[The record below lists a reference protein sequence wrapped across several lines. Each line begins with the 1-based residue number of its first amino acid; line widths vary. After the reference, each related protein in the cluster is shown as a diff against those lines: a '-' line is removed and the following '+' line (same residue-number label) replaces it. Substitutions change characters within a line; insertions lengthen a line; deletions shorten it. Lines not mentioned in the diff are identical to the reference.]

1 MDVLAAHAARHPEK
15 PALLEGERAWS
26 WAELVARRNRLG
38 HGLIGLGLP
47 PGGHVIV
54 YAENSIEHYL
64 AGSAARAAGLIPA
77 PMNHRLVAEEVL
89 YILDHSDALAVLVSD
104 RFLPMVESVRAR
116 AGKVRWWILL
126 GSERRP
132 WAVHLDDVLA
142 AGRPDPVEAR
152 AGDGVGASIIYTGGT
167 TGKPKGALRRGIDV
181 NDLTET
187 LRALDLLD
195 PAHVHLVAG
204 PMYHSA
210 PGGFALYTHV
220 VGGTVVIMP
229 KFDPEQALAQ
239 IERHRCT
246 STFMAPTLLK
256 RIVDL
261 PPAVRA
267 RYDVS
272 SMRAII
278 VAAAPCPMRVKEGV
292 LAHFG
297 PALYEFYGSSELG
310 VNTVLRPEDV
320 LRKPGSC
327 GRAAPGKEI
336 ALLDDDGRPVP
347 AGEPGELY
355 VRRFPGILDE
365 YYRDAEATE
374 KMRRGDWYTVGDV
387 AYVDADGFY
396 YICDRK
402 RDMIISAGVN
412 IYPAEIEDALHRHP
426 AIDDVAVFG
435 VPDEDWG
442 ERVHAAVQLRPDAGA
457 SADDIIAFARQ
468 HLAGY
473 KIPREVSFH
482 TTFPRDSA
490 GKLVKRVLREPHWAG
505 RASRV

>member
-1 MDVLAAHAARHPEK
+1 MDVLAAHAARHPDK

-54 YAENSIEHYL
+54 YAENSMEHYL

-77 PMNHRLVAEEVL
+77 PMNHRLVADEVV
-89 YILDHSDALAVLVSD
+89 YILDHSDAMAVLVSD
-104 RFLPMVESVRAR
+104 RFLPMVESIRAR

-132 WAVHLDDVLA
+132 WAVPLDDVLA

-167 TGKPKGALRRGIDV
+167 TGKPKGALRRGLNV

-229 KFDPEQALAQ
+229 KFDPEQALAR

-261 PPAVRA
+261 PAAVRA

-278 VAAAPCPMRVKEGV
+278 VAAAPCPTRVKEGV

-347 AGEPGELY
+347 TGQPGELY

-365 YYRDAEATE
+365 YYRDPEATE
-374 KMRRGDWYTVGDV
+374 QMRRGDWYTVGDV

-412 IYPAEIEDALHRHP
+412 IYPAEIEAVLGDHR
-426 AIDDVAVFG
+426 AVADVAVAQG
-435 VPDEDWG
+435 LSLI
-442 ERVHAAVQLRPDAGA
+442 H
-457 SADDIIAFARQ
+457 I
-468 HLAGY
+468 
-473 KIPREVSFH
+473 
-482 TTFPRDSA
+482 
-490 GKLVKRVLREPHWAG
+490 
-505 RASRV
+505 